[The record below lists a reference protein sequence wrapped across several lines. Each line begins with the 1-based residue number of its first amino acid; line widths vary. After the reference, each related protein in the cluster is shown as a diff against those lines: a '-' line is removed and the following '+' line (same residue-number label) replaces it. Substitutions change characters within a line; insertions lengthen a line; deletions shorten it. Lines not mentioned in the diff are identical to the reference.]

1 MTLNE
6 IRSSTVTESE
16 IQKVCLDAPIG
27 EDRMTGKD
35 LPVALTVVP
44 AGGKMVEKG
53 MGPVNEPEPLTL
65 DTLHRQR
72 QGSSDSSVCGA
83 TVFPGFS
90 TYSLTML
97 H

>member
-1 MTLNE
+1 M
-6 IRSSTVTESE
+6 TESE

-53 MGPVNEPEPLTL
+53 MGPVSEPKPL
-65 DTLHRQR
+65 DTPHRQR
-72 QGSSDSSVCGA
+72 QGSSHSSVCGA

-97 H
+97 HKQ